1 MRKFLT
7 AFLALALAVSCFAA
21 CNKEEGGDTADAAG
35 YTGILTKVKLG
46 MPLTKIVTLNQANGV
61 NLNYETD
68 TVVWSQNPDTEL
80 MEIRELIPTESAY
93 YYIDDS
99 LITYSFETRKGD
111 EEIYL
116 ISYMAEAY
124 GLLDRKT
131 AEEYYNKKTDE
142 LAAKHGVEA
151 VKSVKGKEDID
162 LDVDYISRYSCA
174 TYDLTF
180 TMRETYDTVDGVDG
194 YYGSYFSIEVKEKEN
209 KEEVAV
215 QGSDGAA
222 KEE

>member
-1 MRKFLT
+1 MKKFLT
-7 AFLALALAVSCFAA
+7 AFLAMVLSVTCFTA
-21 CNKEEGGDTADAAG
+21 CGGGEDTPAEESA

-46 MPLTKIVTLNQANGV
+46 MPLTKIITLNQEKGV
-61 NLNYETD
+61 DLNYETD
-68 TVVWSQNPDTEL
+68 TVIWSQNPDTEL

-93 YYIDDS
+93 YYVDDS
-99 LITYSFETRKGD
+99 LITYTFETRKGD
-111 EEIYL
+111 DEIYL
-116 ISYMAEAY
+116 TSYMAEAY

-131 AEEYYNKKTDE
+131 AEEYYEKKTAE
-142 LAAKHGVEA
+142 LQTKHGVEA
-151 VKSVKGKEDID
+151 AKSIKGTEDID
-162 LDVDYISRYSCA
+162 LEVDYISRFSCA
-174 TYDLTF
+174 SYDLTF
-180 TMRETYDTVDGVDG
+180 TMREKYDTVDGVDG

>member
-1 MRKFLT
+1 MKKILT
-7 AFLALALAVSCFAA
+7 AFLAAALAVSCFAA
-21 CNKEEGGDTADAAG
+21 CNKEEGGDAEAG
-35 YTGILTKVKLG
+35 GYSGILTKVKLG
-46 MPLTKIVTLNQANGV
+46 MPLAKIITLNQENDV
-61 NLNYETD
+61 DLIYETD
-68 TVVWSQNPDTEL
+68 TVVWSKNSDTEL

-93 YYIDDS
+93 YYVDDS
-99 LITYSFETRKGD
+99 FITYTFETRKGD

-131 AEEYYNKKTDE
+131 AEDYYEKKTEE

-151 VKSVKGKEDID
+151 VKSVKGTEDID
-162 LDVDYISRYSCA
+162 LEVDRISRFSCA

-180 TMRETYDTVDGVDG
+180 IVREKYDTVDGVDG
-194 YYGSYFSIEVKEKEN
+194 YYGSYFSIEIKEKAN

-215 QGSDGAA
+215 TGSG
-222 KEE
+222 ESE

>member
-1 MRKFLT
+1 MV
-7 AFLALALAVSCFAA
+7 LAVSCFAA
-21 CNKEEGGDTADAAG
+21 CNKEEGGDTAEVSG
-35 YTGILTKVKLG
+35 YSGILTKVKLG
-46 MPLTKIVTLNQANGV
+46 MPLTKIITLNQADGV
-61 NLNYETD
+61 DLNYETD
-68 TVVWSQNPDTEL
+68 TVIWSQNPDTEL

-99 LITYSFETRKGD
+99 LITYTFETRKGD
-111 EEIYL
+111 DEIYL
-116 ISYMAEAY
+116 TSYMAEAY

-131 AEEYYNKKTDE
+131 AKEYYEKKTAE
-142 LAAKHGVEA
+142 LAQKHGVEA
-151 VKSVKGKEDID
+151 VQSVKGTEDID
-162 LDVDYISRYSCA
+162 LEIDNISRFSCA

-180 TMRETYDTVDGVDG
+180 IMREKYDTVDGVDG